1 MLMTLAITDTDA
13 PRHRNLSVFLIPCN
27 LPGIR
32 ILPIDALAPPYKN
45 QLIFEDVRFPADRLV
60 GEGGDGWV
68 AFATRGGEGGGDR
81 GPGRRRPMDE
91 MVDYAKETERNGRR
105 LSQDPDVHE
114 VLTKAYVDNEIHRLL
129 SLRNRWMGEQ
139 ARAGTGK
146 TRSTYEGGQMTVY
159 NKELAP
165 ETSKPCSKL
174 GALWC

>member
-1 MLMTLAITDTDA
+1 
-13 PRHRNLSVFLIPCN
+13 
-27 LPGIR
+27 
-32 ILPIDALAPPYKN
+32 
-45 QLIFEDVRFPADRLV
+45 
-60 GEGGDGWV
+60 
-68 AFATRGGEGGGDR
+68 
-81 GPGRRRPMDE
+81 MDE